1 MAEDHC
7 SFNDVFQLSDVP
19 WIGVSLENRTN
30 LWLNV
35 QHLFAEFLPI
45 PHKRS
50 HAQWEDVFH
59 SLPQWGEF
67 EGHDVQTEKQVFTEC
82 AARHLLLEVT
92 VGGRDKAEVYLNV
105 VHATHATERA
115 FLQDPQQ
122 FGLHHQIQITDLV
135 QKHRPSLGLFE
146 EAQLPLVGAG
156 ECATLVAEELA
167 LEQFP
172 RDRRAVDTNK
182 GACSSDSIVVQDA
195 RDEFFPCAG
204 LALKQHCSF
213 RIQCHV
219 ANLCDQLLHR
229 RTIGNQIGQS
239 ILALH
244 VLHFERDP
252 SAQ

>member
-1 MAEDHC
+1 MDKRRWRQPARHMACSITPLPASGSKCSSPRTLDSSQSPPQRTTFLSYLDDARGRCLFLGKFLQTPVQSESREAEIPSRQAFVVVSHTHDFFDDRAFHVGKILLSQGHFHAHDLLIALGDRNRHLRSRLAQFARQIVRRERFALAEDHG

-105 VHATHATERA
+105 V
-115 FLQDPQQ
+115 
-122 FGLHHQIQITDLV
+122 
-135 QKHRPSLGLFE
+135 
-146 EAQLPLVGAG
+146 
-156 ECATLVAEELA
+156 
-167 LEQFP
+167 
-172 RDRRAVDTNK
+172 
-182 GACSSDSIVVQDA
+182 
-195 RDEFFPCAG
+195 
-204 LALKQHCSF
+204 
-213 RIQCHV
+213 
-219 ANLCDQLLHR
+219 
-229 RTIGNQIGQS
+229 
-239 ILALH
+239 
-244 VLHFERDP
+244 
-252 SAQ
+252 